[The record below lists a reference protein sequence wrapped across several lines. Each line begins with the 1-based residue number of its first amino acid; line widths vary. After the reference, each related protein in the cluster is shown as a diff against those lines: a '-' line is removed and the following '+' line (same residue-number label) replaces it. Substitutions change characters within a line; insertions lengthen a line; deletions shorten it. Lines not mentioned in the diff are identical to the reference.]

1 MTSTTGRMF
10 SLDGKVA
17 AVTGGGS
24 GIGAASARLFAR
36 AGATVF
42 ILDRDL
48 PAAQSVA
55 AELADSGRTFAIQCD
70 VADAADT
77 NAAMRHIID
86 ASGRLDVLM
95 NNAGIG
101 HVGTI
106 LTTTAEDLQRL
117 IDVNVFGTFHLTKC
131 ALPNMIAQGNGS
143 VINVASIGGVVGIA
157 DRFAYCATKFAIVG
171 MTKCLALDHAKTG
184 VRFNAIC
191 PARVETPF
199 VTQRITEYADSEAA
213 YRAMTD
219 SQPVGRMGRPDEI
232 AAAALYLASDEAAFV
247 TGSELV
253 IDGAYSAG

>member
-1 MTSTTGRMF
+1 MF
-10 SLDGKVA
+10 SLKGKVTV
-17 AVTGGGS
+17 VTGGGS

-36 AGATVF
+36 AGGTVY
-42 ILDRDL
+42 ILDRDF
-48 PAAQSVA
+48 PAAHSVA
-55 AELADSGRTFAIQCD
+55 ADLAECGKAFAVRCD
-70 VADAADT
+70 VADASDAD
-77 NAAMRHIID
+77 AAIRHIID

-106 LTTTAEDLQRL
+106 LTTTAGDLQRV
-117 IDVNVFGTFHLTKC
+117 INVNVFGAFHLTKY
-131 ALPNMIAQGNGS
+131 ALPHMIAQGNGS
-143 VINVASIGGVVGIA
+143 VINVASIGGVVGIP

-199 VTQRITEYADSEAA
+199 VRQRISEYADPAAA

-219 SQPVGRMGRPDEI
+219 SQPVGRMARPDEI

-247 TGSELV
+247 TGSEFV